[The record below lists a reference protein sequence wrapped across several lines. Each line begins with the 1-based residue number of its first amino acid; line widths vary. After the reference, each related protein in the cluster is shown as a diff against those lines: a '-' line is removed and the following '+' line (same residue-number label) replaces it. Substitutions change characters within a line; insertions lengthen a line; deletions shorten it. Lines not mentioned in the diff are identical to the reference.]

1 MTIKQLGGIFGRNPT
16 FNDVDVEGDQSITGD
31 LDVSGDVSIG
41 QSGSVTNLNLLRAS
55 ANYVNASSSGGY
67 FIFRTG
73 GTTKKRLEIQD
84 DGDVY
89 FFDTAGTTA
98 QMIYTASNSNL
109 SFPSGSGIDFS
120 ATSGTGTSELFDDY
134 EEGTWTPD
142 LLNGTGIT
150 YNSRSGNYTKIGNF
164 VHVTASIDVSNSDTT
179 DASAITIGGL
189 PFNASNDTMTFTL
202 GRYRSFLAPK
212 DSVVIGAAANASFI
226 QLFESNNNFI
236 LYSEINSSGVLYFS
250 GSYRT

>member
-89 FFDTAGTTA
+89 FFDTAGTTS

-134 EEGTWTPD
+134 EEGTWTP
-142 LLNGTGIT
+142 LQGSFTT
-150 YNSRSGNYTKIGNF
+150 WTSPTFAATYTKVGRL
-164 VHVTASIDVSNSDTT
+164 VTLNVVQT
-179 DASAITIGGL
+179 GG
-189 PFNASNDTMTFTL
+189 
-202 GRYRSFLAPK
+202 
-212 DSVVIGAAANASFI
+212 VIGASSVGLYMGGSPYSAAEFSVGSVSDGNINDYGKCVMSGTTIFFNI
-226 QLFESNNNFI
+226 I
-236 LYSEINSSGVLYFS
+236 PSEINI
-250 GSYRT
+250 